1 VVFLRIYLF
10 DTTRL
15 DGIVTALPSMET
27 KQMQNFS
34 VARFVA
40 TAALILLP
48 TVVSHGAMEP
58 APHDATVAEISG
70 SANGEEQRAAA
81 KEIDQQTA
89 LAPRMP
95 DGKPDFSGTWAG
107 GGGYLNNDLPG
118 KVLPYTPAGE
128 QAYRFNMT
136 TAPDPQ
142 SLCIL
147 VGVPRADLDGYPFE
161 IVQSPKR
168 VAFLYER
175 DSAWRVVPLD
185 GRDHP
190 KDPDPA
196 FFGNTTAR
204 WDGDA
209 LVVDVIGI
217 KGEKIWTDNEG
228 HPQSDALH
236 LVERWTRPDA
246 SHLQVVLTIDDP
258 KYYTKTFTVS
268 RKLKLQKF
276 EPAEF
281 ACDEN
286 NIDREHLGPGL
297 GTKDGTRGY
306 DKTVVPAGK
315 E

>member
-1 VVFLRIYLF
+1 
-10 DTTRL
+10 
-15 DGIVTALPSMET
+15 
-27 KQMQNFS
+27 MQFKEKKDMQS
-34 VARFVA
+34 SSAARFA
-40 TAALILLP
+40 AAAAIFALLPMAATTAA
-48 TVVSHGAMEP
+48 TQS
-58 APHDATVAEISG
+58 APGDGKAAAASG
-70 SANGEEQRAAA
+70 SDKAGATRGRAAKQPEQPA
-81 KEIDQQTA
+81 GPT
-89 LAPRMP
+89 PRTP

-107 GGGYLNNDLPG
+107 GGGYINKDLPA
-118 KVLPYTPAGE
+118 KALPYTSAGE
-128 QAYRFNMT
+128 EAYKFNMT
-136 TAPDPQ
+136 KAPDPQ

-175 DSAWRVVPLD
+175 DSSWRVVPLD

-190 KDPDPA
+190 KDPDPT
-196 FFGNTTAR
+196 FFGNTTAH
-204 WDGDA
+204 WEGDT

-236 LVERWTRPDA
+236 LVERWTRPDEK
-246 SHLQVVLTIDDP
+246 HLQVVLTIDDP
-258 KYYTKTFTVS
+258 KYYTKPFTVT
-268 RKLKLQKF
+268 RRLKLQKF

-281 ACDEN
+281 ACDEF

-306 DKTVVPAGK
+306 DKSVVPTGLK
-315 E
+315 